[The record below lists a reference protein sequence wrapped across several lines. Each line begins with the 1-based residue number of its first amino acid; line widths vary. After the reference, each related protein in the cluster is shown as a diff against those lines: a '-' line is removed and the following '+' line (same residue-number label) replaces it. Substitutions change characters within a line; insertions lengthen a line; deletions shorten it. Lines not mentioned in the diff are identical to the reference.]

1 MTEGGARPLPLE
13 IDSRSEEETRE
24 VGRRLASHLGPGLA
38 ALLRGP
44 LGSGKT
50 VLCRGIAEALG
61 VDPARVR
68 SPSFNILFSY
78 EGRLPVHHIDLF
90 RLEPG
95 IAILEAGVEE
105 ALWDEEAAVLVE
117 WAERLEAGAL
127 PPGLDIDIVGVGDET
142 RRVRATWREGR

>member
-1 MTEGGARPLPLE
+1 MTDGEAPSLPLE
-13 IDSRSEEETRE
+13 IASTGEQETLAA
-24 VGRRLASHLGPGLA
+24 GARLASLLGPGRA

-50 VLCRGIAEALG
+50 VLCRGIAGALG

-68 SPSFNILFSY
+68 SPSFNILFTYDGS
-78 EGRLPVHHIDLF
+78 LPVHHIDLF

-95 IAILEAGVEE
+95 IAVIEAGVEE

-117 WAERLEAGAL
+117 WAERLEAAAL
-127 PPGLDIDIVGVGDET
+127 PPGLDVEIDGVGDET
-142 RRVRATWREGR
+142 RRIRAAWRDGR

>member
-1 MTEGGARPLPLE
+1 MTEGAALPLE
-13 IDSRSEEETRE
+13 IASSGEQETLE
-24 VGRRLASHLGPGLA
+24 AGRRLAAHLGPGRA

-68 SPSFNILFSY
+68 SPSFNILFTYDGS
-78 EGRLPVHHIDLF
+78 LPVHHVDLF
-90 RLEPG
+90 RLDPG
-95 IAILEAGVEE
+95 IAVVEAGVEE

-117 WAERLEAGAL
+117 WAERLQALAL
-127 PPGLDIDIVGVGDET
+127 PPGLEVDIAGVGDET
-142 RRVRATWREGR
+142 RRIRAAWRDGR